1 MKTYYVPAGETR
13 RLRSLHV
20 KKLVVNGRLEV
31 EELLQADSIRGTGS
45 VHAGRIEAQ
54 NIRITNLKS
63 HFILA
68 RSIMAQT
75 LTARNCTVSG
85 SIAVSLYVKCQFL
98 RAGYAVVVLYDVERF
113 AVSRLVC
120 LSAKSRGFLRTSLAA
135 LRQNYREN
143 RSRKQEQRIQKKNKA
158 KACKEPEDDL
168 CGALIR
174 LIPLLK
180 DNGYRLEIDP
190 EKEAIAIHSK
200 DAA

>member
-13 RLRSLHV
+13 RLRSLNAQ
-20 KKLVVNGRLEV
+20 KLVVKGCLCVDETLHANH
-31 EELLQADSIRGTGS
+31 ITGS
-45 VHAGRIEAQ
+45 GSIHAGRIEADK
-54 NIRITNLKS
+54 IRITDLKAQM
-63 HFILA
+63 ILA

-75 LTARNCTVSG
+75 LMARNCTVSG
-85 SIAVSLYVKCQFL
+85 SIAVSLYVKCRLL
-98 RAGYAVVVLYDVERF
+98 RAGYAVVVLHDVERF

-143 RSRKQEQRIQKKNKA
+143 RSRKQEQRIQKKGEA

-190 EKEAIAIHSK
+190 EKETIAIHSK